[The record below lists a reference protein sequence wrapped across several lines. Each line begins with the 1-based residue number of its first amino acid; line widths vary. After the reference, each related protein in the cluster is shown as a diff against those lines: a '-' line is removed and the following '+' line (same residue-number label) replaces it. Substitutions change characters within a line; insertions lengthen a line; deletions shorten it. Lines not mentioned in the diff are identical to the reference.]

1 MVKLSLNDSLPLR
14 VACDGESSSG
24 KSTAAKLISK
34 KYKLFCMNSGLLF
47 RYASRLIIKRKP
59 KKIIP
64 FLRKKFRNLNY
75 KHIIHLN
82 LHSQEISNHVV
93 FLAKQ
98 KKVRRIIRIFQK
110 KIIKQHRQ
118 ICCEGR
124 DQASAILRKSPRYD
138 VAFYFKCNLNTA
150 SLRRWRDLKKKIP
163 LKEVKKSLR
172 IRTLL
177 DKKRRHN
184 PLKKVADAV
193 LIRTDILNKKAMV
206 AKMSKE
212 IDRKLL
218 LKYGRNFK
226 ARQK

>member
-1 MVKLSLNDSLPLR
+1 MSSIKTLPLHI
-14 VACDGESSSG
+14 ACDGESASG
-24 KSTAAKLISK
+24 KSLAAKLISK

-75 KHIIHLN
+75 KHITHLN

-98 KKVRRIIRIFQK
+98 KKVRQIIRIFQK

-124 DQASAILRKSPRYD
+124 DQASTILRKSPRYD
-138 VAFYFKCNLNTA
+138 MAFYFKCNLNTA
-150 SLRRWRDLKKKIP
+150 SLRRWHDLKKKIP

-193 LIRTDILNKKAMV
+193 LIRTDILNRKAMV

-212 IDRKLL
+212 IERKLL

-226 ARQK
+226 TR

>member
-1 MVKLSLNDSLPLR
+1 MSLNNPSPLR

-47 RYASRLIIKRKP
+47 RYASRLIIKHKP
-59 KKIIP
+59 NKTIS
-64 FLRKKFRNLNY
+64 FLRKKFKNLNY
-75 KHIIHLN
+75 KYITRLN
-82 LHSQEISNHVV
+82 LHSQEISNHVAI
-93 FLAKQ
+93 LARQ
-98 KKVRRIIRIFQK
+98 KKVRQIIRVFQK
-110 KIIKQHRQ
+110 KIIRQHHR

-124 DQASAILRKSPRYD
+124 DQASTILRKNPRYD
-138 VAFYFKCNLNTA
+138 VAFYFKCNLKTA

-172 IRTLL
+172 TRTLL

-184 PLKKVADAV
+184 PLKKMADAV
-193 LIRTDILNKKAMV
+193 LIRTDILSKKAVV
-206 AKMSKE
+206 AKMTKE
-212 IDRKLL
+212 IDKKLL

-226 ARQK
+226 AR

>member
-1 MVKLSLNDSLPLR
+1 MSSIKTLPLHI
-14 VACDGESSSG
+14 ACDGESASG
-24 KSTAAKLISK
+24 KSLAAKLISK

-75 KHIIHLN
+75 KHITHLN

-124 DQASAILRKSPRYD
+124 DQASTILRKSPRYD

>member
-1 MVKLSLNDSLPLR
+1 MSSTKTLPLR
-14 VACDGESSSG
+14 IACDGESASG
-24 KSTAAKLISK
+24 KSLAAKLISK

-75 KHIIHLN
+75 KHITHLN

-98 KKVRRIIRIFQK
+98 KKIRQIIRIFLK
-110 KIIKQHRQ
+110 KIIKQHHQ

-124 DQASAILRKSPRYD
+124 DQASTILRKSPRYD
-138 VAFYFKCNLNTA
+138 VAFYFRCNLNTA
-150 SLRRWRDLKKKIP
+150 SLRRWHDLKKKIP

>member
-1 MVKLSLNDSLPLR
+1 MSLTKLGSLR

-47 RYASRLIIKRKP
+47 RYASLLIIQHNP

-64 FLRKKFRNLNY
+64 FLEKKFRSLKYKNL
-75 KHIIHLN
+75 HHLN
-82 LHSQEISNHVV
+82 LHTQKISNHVAI
-93 FLAKQ
+93 LAKQ
-98 KKVRRIIRIFQK
+98 KKIRKIVRIFQK
-110 KIIKQHRQ
+110 KIIKQHRR

-124 DQASAILRKSPRYD
+124 DQASTILKETPRYD
-138 VAFYFKCNLNTA
+138 IAFYFKCNLNTA
-150 SLRRWRDLKKKIP
+150 SLRRWRDLKKKTP

-184 PLKKVADAV
+184 PLKKMPDAV
-193 LIRTDILNKKAMV
+193 LIRTDILSKEAMI

-212 IDRKLL
+212 IDKKLR
-218 LKYGRNFK
+218 LKYGRNYK
-226 ARQK
+226 RK

>member
-1 MVKLSLNDSLPLR
+1 MFLNNNIPLR
-14 VACDGESSSG
+14 IACDGESSSG

-47 RYASRLIIKRKP
+47 RYASFLIIKSKP
-59 KKIIP
+59 KNIHY
-64 FLRKKFRNLNY
+64 FLRKKFKNLNY
-75 KHIIHLN
+75 NRIIHLN
-82 LHSQEISNHVV
+82 LHSEKISNHVAIV
-93 FLAKQ
+93 AKQ
-98 KKVRRIIRIFQK
+98 KKIRIIIRTFQK
-110 KIIKQHRQ
+110 KILRKYNR

-124 DQASAILRKSPRYD
+124 DQASVILKKKPHYD

-172 IRTLL
+172 SRTLL

-193 LIRTDILNKKAMV
+193 LIRTDILSKKTMI

-212 IDRKLL
+212 IDKRLI
-218 LKYGRNFK
+218 LKYGRTFK
-226 ARQK
+226 TR

>member
-1 MVKLSLNDSLPLR
+1 MSSIKTLPLR
-14 VACDGESSSG
+14 IACDGESASG
-24 KSTAAKLISK
+24 KSLAAKLISK

-75 KHIIHLN
+75 KHITHLN

-98 KKVRRIIRIFQK
+98 KKVRQIIRIFQK
-110 KIIKQHRQ
+110 KIIKQHRE

-124 DQASAILRKSPRYD
+124 DQASTILRKSPRYD

>member
-1 MVKLSLNDSLPLR
+1 LSLNNSLPLR

-34 KYKLFCMNSGLLF
+34 KYKIFCMQSGLLF
-47 RYASRLIIKRKP
+47 RYASLLIIKYKP
-59 KKIIP
+59 KKEIS
-64 FLRKKFRNLNY
+64 FLRKKFKNLNY
-75 KHIIHLN
+75 QSITKLD
-82 LHSQEISNHVV
+82 LHTQEISNHVAL
-93 FLAKQ
+93 LAKQ
-98 KKVRRIIRIFQK
+98 KKVRKIMRIFQK
-110 KIIKQHRQ
+110 KIIKKHKQ

-124 DQASAILRKSPRYD
+124 DQASTILKKNPRYD

-193 LIRTDILNKKAMV
+193 LIRTDVLSKKAMV

-212 IDRKLL
+212 IDKKLF
-218 LKYGRNFK
+218 LKYGRNYK
-226 ARQK
+226 AR

>member
-1 MVKLSLNDSLPLR
+1 MSSIKTLPLR
-14 VACDGESSSG
+14 IACDGESASG
-24 KSTAAKLISK
+24 KSLAAKLISK

-75 KHIIHLN
+75 KHITHLN

-98 KKVRRIIRIFQK
+98 KKVRQIIRIFQK
-110 KIIKQHRQ
+110 KIIKQHHQ

-124 DQASAILRKSPRYD
+124 DQASTILRKSPRYD

-150 SLRRWRDLKKKIP
+150 SLRRWHDLKKKIP